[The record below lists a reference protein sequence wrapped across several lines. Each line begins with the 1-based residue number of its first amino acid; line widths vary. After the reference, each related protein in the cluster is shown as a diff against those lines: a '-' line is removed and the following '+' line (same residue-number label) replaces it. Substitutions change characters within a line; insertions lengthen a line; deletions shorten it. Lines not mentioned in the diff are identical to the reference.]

1 LAQTEIVSATLLHL
15 EKTEYVKNT
24 ATIGDFTAQPW
35 EVVSLDFIEAMLKLQ
50 NCDVILVVLF
60 VF

>member
-1 LAQTEIVSATLLHL
+1 MS
-15 EKTEYVKNT
+15 KNT

-35 EVVSLDFIEAMLKLQ
+35 EVVSLDFTEAMLKLQ

-60 VF
+60 VFLNMGKNFAPIN